1 MGIIDRAREL
11 FGLKQPRLVELPDRV
26 VPVVVDKLQV
36 HTARL
41 SPDTNEK
48 IIIVTTS
55 ARALE
60 ELSRIDDAV
69 QLTSPTA
76 RPVTFV
82 PVDRR
87 SEPVLDPKYGWIIPV
102 TRETAAEFAGLAKG
116 PGEHE
121 LSTLHLGLVL
131 E

>member
-11 FGLKQPRLVELPDRV
+11 FGLNQPRLVELPGRV
-26 VPVVVDKLQV
+26 VPVVVDTLQV

-41 SPDTNEK
+41 APDTNEK

-69 QLTSPTA
+69 QLTSPNE
-76 RPVTFV
+76 RSVTFV

-87 SEPVLDPKYGWIIPV
+87 SEPVLDPKYGWICLLY
-102 TRETAAEFAGLAKG
+102 TSDAADDA
-116 PGEHE
+116 PR
-121 LSTLHLGLVL
+121 V
-131 E
+131 